1 MMTAKVFIGRL
12 KKGDRHQM
20 EAGGWRIEDGEAV
33 SPEVKVEPEHD
44 TAPAPAIALGR
55 AASTKRGRLNE
66 GQHAVEP
73 TLSVPVSPGEL
84 LDKISILEIKAERI
98 DDRAKLENVRHELG
112 VLREVRQA
120 IAPSAALSALT
131 AELKSVNESLWDVE
145 DSLRDC
151 ERRLKFG
158 PRFVELA
165 RSVYRHNDR
174 RSVLKRQINELLG
187 SRLIEEKAYAPY

>member
-1 MMTAKVFIGRL
+1 M
-12 KKGDRHQM
+12 
-20 EAGGWRIEDGEAV
+20 
-33 SPEVKVEPEHD
+33 
-44 TAPAPAIALGR
+44 
-55 AASTKRGRLNE
+55 
-66 GQHAVEP
+66 
-73 TLSVPVSPGEL
+73 LSVPVSPGEL

-98 DDRAKLENVRHELG
+98 DDRKKLENVRHELN
-112 VLREVRQA
+112 VLCEVRHA
-120 IAPSAALSALT
+120 LAPSAALSALT

-145 DSLRDC
+145 DALRDC

-187 SRLIEEKAYAPY
+187 SRLVEEKAYAPY